1 LTIWTDGK
9 ARSFG
14 MKIWESLSFSHH

>member
-14 MKIWESLSFSHH
+14 MKIWESPSFSHH